1 MRIWEPSACRHW
13 ISAGT
18 RMVRSVC
25 MISSYWLDKLGLDVP
40 VTYDDYTEVLKAF
53 KAEYDCTDSY
63 LLSGDCMS
71 LNGTGLLS
79 GYGNIGFKV
88 GGIPGNHFY
97 RVGDEIHSSL
107 LEEGYRQYV
116 SMLHDWYAA
125 GLVSHDFVNTGYFFL
140 DSNNL
145 GKVGSNNTGIFYA
158 GQDYL
163 NNYADMSDDPD
174 FALTGLQAPSAI
186 WPT

>member
-1 MRIWEPSACRHW
+1 MAAGIMLAANAADRTID
-13 ISAGT
+13 ISGNNT
-18 RMVRSVC
+18 
-25 MISSYWLDKLGLDVP
+25 SSDY
-40 VTYDDYTEVLKAF
+40 VTYNTAF
-53 KAEYDCTDSY
+53 SIAPNNSVTVKMARYSY
-63 LLSGDCMS
+63 FSS
-71 LNGTGLLS
+71 TINGTGLLS